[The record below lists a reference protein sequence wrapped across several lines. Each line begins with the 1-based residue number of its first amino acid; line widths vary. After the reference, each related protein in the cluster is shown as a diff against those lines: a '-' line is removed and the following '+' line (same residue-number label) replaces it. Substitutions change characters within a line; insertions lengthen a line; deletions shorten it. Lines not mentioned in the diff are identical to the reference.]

1 MRATFPVWFHRATLI
16 SWRGWMHLTCP
27 VSEFCWI
34 FFFLLF
40 LTTGV
45 PVSSKFLGTHCT
57 LCCDNSFLEI
67 VFLVLGYN
75 IIISLASFSFNW
87 RNGNSF
93 CNRYQLGAHPY
104 PIVPGQALGLH
115 GSHARPVADGS
126 GSLSRETW
134 NSVCYDPHLERTAS
148 LTQTPALQH
157 ANVVIDG

>member
-1 MRATFPVWFHRATLI
+1 MSSRLI

-34 FFFLLF
+34 FFFFFLLF

-57 LCCDNSFLEI
+57 LCCDNSFLGI
-67 VFLVLGYN
+67 FFLVLGYN

-134 NSVCYDPHLERTAS
+134 NSVCYDPHLEKTAS